1 MRDIFVKIGT
11 TLWIIGSLLVLLI
24 CWFAGHHLLGMYLFL
39 GSLIL
44 LIVMIVLIA
53 CHRKSDDEDTITNA
67 GRIARF
73 SKNVSTRNVYDND
86 SAIWDQMTGDDS
98 KKQ

>member
-1 MRDIFVKIGT
+1 MRDLFVKVVT

-39 GSLIL
+39 GSLVL
-44 LIVMIVLIA
+44 LVVVIALIA
-53 CHRKSDDEDTITNA
+53 RHRKSDDEDTITNS

-73 SKNVSTRNVYDND
+73 SKNVSTRNVYEND